1 MVYTTFS
8 TDNADYVLQLG
19 NHVTENKQVDIFE
32 GIDALILETG
42 EGSLEDY
49 LENDPRYELSL
60 QYCADNNTPVFGT
73 DVAPTLSGSLRGR
86 ISFTP
91 AVLLGPFASHYGDN
105 PEKINNLILNI
116 CANYQFILQD
126 LLIEG
131 RNALNAEKIDGFVAP
146 LLAERLGRK
155 PSLGLIFGYLHCG
168 LKPDLQSKRRRDFT
182 IWNWRNFNFG
192 KWSGFYEE
200 ELNLIHEANYNG
212 KEWGIQTYTPPLF
225 D

>member
-91 AVLLGPFASHYGDN
+91 AVLLGPFASQ
-105 PEKINNLILNI
+105 
-116 CANYQFILQD
+116 CAANSM
-126 LLIEG
+126 
-131 RNALNAEKIDGFVAP
+131 RPAP
-146 LLAERLGRK
+146 LL
-155 PSLGLIFGYLHCG
+155 PSPLPRSAC
-168 LKPDLQSKRRRDFT
+168 QS
-182 IWNWRNFNFG
+182 
-192 KWSGFYEE
+192 SH
-200 ELNLIHEANYNG
+200 IHSFE
-212 KEWGIQTYTPPLF
+212 Q
-225 D
+225 